1 MSELLGADTDVLDRN
16 AESLSSDAQRV
27 QDIATLAQRAV
38 SELQGCWQGS
48 DLTRLLEQWE
58 QQTSSL
64 LAAASAALGTCAV
77 QLRAQSTAQRVAS
90 EGGSAYQGSGT
101 GVLSPLVSATTPPPP
116 GKGSPADN
124 ARWWRSLSLQQQQ
137 QVVLLHPDW
146 VGNRDGVSFT
156 ARDQAN
162 RSLISVDR
170 ERLKTEGRHLEASLL
185 GDWTGDF
192 ANSEVTALDGVKD
205 KLASLD
211 AIDTTL
217 AGPGER
223 QLLLLDVKPERAE
236 AAVANGDVDTA
247 DNVAVFVPGLTA
259 TVTSSLAGHH
269 DKAGKHDKVGY
280 DYKMSEL
287 RRRAE
292 LESTSARANK
302 TVAAVT
308 WIGYQAPQL
317 GLDLVGVNSV
327 ASYHAA
333 TNGAAKL
340 VPFLQGVNASRS
352 RDAHL
357 TLLGHSY
364 GSTTAG
370 LAMRQ
375 NTGVDDAVF
384 FGSPGLGTDN
394 ANDLKVGRVNAGHLN
409 AGQLNAG
416 HLKYIEAQW
425 DSVGDLGRFG
435 TDPSLLAGID
445 HPSAL
450 ESTVTDPLTG
460 KVRHFNGVTGH
471 LDYLKDDSTS
481 QYNMSVVVAGLPDR
495 EVRSDGL
502 DAGDVLGLAV
512 RRALPDAPVP

>member
-1 MSELLGADTDVLDRN
+1 VSELLGADTDVLDRN

-48 DLTRLLEQWE
+48 DLTRLLEQWD
-58 QQTSSL
+58 QQTSPL
-64 LAAASAALGTCAV
+64 LAAVGAALGTCAV

-90 EGGSAYQGSGT
+90 EGGSAYQGGGNG
-101 GVLSPLVSATTPPPP
+101 GVLALTVSVTPPPP
-116 GKGSPADN
+116 AGRDSPADN
-124 ARWWRSLSLQQQQ
+124 ARWWRSLSLRQQ
-137 QVVLLHPDW
+137 QVVVSLHPDW
-146 VGNRDGVSFT
+146 IGNRDGVSFA

-170 ERLKTEGRHLEASLL
+170 ERLRTEGRHLEASLL

-192 ANSEVTALDGVKD
+192 AHSEVTALDRVKD

-211 AIDTTL
+211 AINTTL

-259 TVTSSLAGHH
+259 NVTSSLAANH
-269 DKAGKHDKVGY
+269 DKAGY

-292 LESTSARANK
+292 LESTRAREKK

-317 GLDLVGVNSV
+317 GFDLVGANSV

-375 NTGVDDAVF
+375 PTGVDDAVF

-394 ANDLKVGRVNAGHLN
+394 ANDLKVGRVNAGHL
-409 AGQLNAG
+409 
-416 HLKYIEAQW
+416 KYIEAQW
-425 DSVGDLGRFG
+425 DPVGDLGRFG
-435 TDPSLLAGID
+435 TDPSLLAGVD

-450 ESTVTDPLTG
+450 QSTVTDPLTG
-460 KVRHFNGVTGH
+460 KVRHFEGVTGH
-471 LDYLKDDSTS
+471 LDYLKDNSTS
-481 QYNMSVVVAGLPDR
+481 QYNLSVVVAELPDR

-512 RRALPDAPVP
+512 RRALPDVPVP